1 MKIKVAL
8 LFFALIIS
16 TTSCEDL
23 LTVTLD
29 AEFDSGINAE
39 STGQQLEALA
49 LKSASSD
56 YTFSG
61 DDVVNLADDEDIV
74 EYIEKIKSISITAI
88 ECEIFGI
95 PEGEK
100 IENLKIMIDGTSF
113 MPEYSDITSENNVI
127 TILVESSVLDE
138 VETYFEEN
146 HMLKTMISGS
156 TTAPMSLTVNIKY
169 VTKIK
174 ADPL

>member
-1 MKIKVAL
+1 MKTKVAL

-29 AEFDSGINAE
+29 AEFNSAINTE
-39 STGQQLEALA
+39 STGQQVEALA
-49 LKSASSD
+49 LKSTSSD

-61 DDVVNLADDEDIV
+61 DNIVSLSDDEDIV
-74 EYIEKIKSISITAI
+74 DYIEKIKSINIVAI

-95 PEGEK
+95 PAEEK

-113 MPEYSDITSENNVI
+113 FPQYFNVTADNNTITV
-127 TILVESSVLDE
+127 LVESEVLDE

-156 TTAPMSLTVNIKY
+156 TTAPMSLVVNIKY